1 MLKMPRKRTTRGLS
15 ISFLTA
21 ATLILAAGGPLSAQ
35 TIEDRITALE
45 AKIHELQSELAAVRQ
60 AATPVATVQDVAA
73 RSANPLFGAS
83 IQPAVLTQAPVRLAS
98 AAAAS
103 AAPAPPA
110 AAAPPLQDSLS
121 GELEGLNFF
130 KGVTF
135 GGFIDAYYN
144 WDVNEPDDA
153 TVTLGGAGLK
163 RNFDFS
169 HNSLT
174 LSQVDFEMARAVS
187 DTAPLGYMVQLVA
200 GPTADLVNGGD
211 FSTGNSTAA
220 HFMQYYMSGRLGG
233 VTLDFGKFVT
243 PHGAEVIDNRAN
255 WNYSRG
261 LLFALAIPYH
271 HFGLRAAIPISDK
284 ASMTA
289 FLVNGWNNVVDNNK
303 GKTFGLN
310 LTLNPTDKVSFI
322 QNYMVGQEQ
331 AGASDVR
338 HLFDSILTLKPNDKI
353 TFLVNYDFGMDRVA
367 GDHVHWQG
375 IAAYLRLQPSAMFAL
390 TPRFEFYSD
399 PMGFSTGTRQQV
411 KEFTLTPE
419 FVISENLITRFEYR
433 HDWSNE
439 PTFTVSDPSDDPTK
453 QDTVAAGLILKF

>member
-1 MLKMPRKRTTRGLS
+1 M
-15 ISFLTA
+15 
-21 ATLILAAGGPLSAQ
+21 
-35 TIEDRITALE
+35 
-45 AKIHELQSELAAVRQ
+45 
-60 AATPVATVQDVAA
+60 
-73 RSANPLFGAS
+73 
-83 IQPAVLTQAPVRLAS
+83 
-98 AAAAS
+98 
-103 AAPAPPA
+103 
-110 AAAPPLQDSLS
+110 S

-144 WDVNEPDDA
+144 WDVNEPDDH

-163 RNFDFS
+163 RNFDFT
-169 HNSLT
+169 HNSLA
-174 LSQVDFEMARAVS
+174 LSQVDFEMTKAVS
-187 DTAPLGYMVQLVA
+187 DSAPLGYMLQMA
-200 GPTADLVNGGD
+200 IGPTADLVNSGD

-220 HFMQYYMSGRLGG
+220 HFMQYYLSGRLGSA
-233 VTLDFGKFVT
+233 TLDFGKFVT
-243 PHGAEVIDNRAN
+243 QHGAEVIDNRVN

-261 LLFALAIPYH
+261 LLFALAIPYY
-271 HFGLRAAIPISDK
+271 HFGLRATLPISDQ
-284 ASMTA
+284 ASMGA

-303 GKTFGLN
+303 GKTLGLN
-310 LTLNPTDKVSFI
+310 LVLNPSDKVSFI

-338 HLFDSILTLKPNDKI
+338 HLFDTLLTLKLNDKV
-353 TFLVNYDFGMDRVA
+353 TFMANYDFGMDRVA

-375 IAAYLRLQPSAMFAL
+375 IATYLRLQPTPMFAL

-411 KEFTLTPE
+411 KEFTITPE

-439 PTFTVSDPSDDPTK
+439 PTFTVSDPSDDPKK